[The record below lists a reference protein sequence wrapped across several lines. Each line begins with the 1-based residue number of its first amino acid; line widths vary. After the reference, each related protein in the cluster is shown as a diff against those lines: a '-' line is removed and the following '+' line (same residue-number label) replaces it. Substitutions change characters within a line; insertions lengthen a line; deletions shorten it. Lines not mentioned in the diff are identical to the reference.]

1 MADQINLL
9 DNNGHVVPPGC
20 AAADPIDGSGQ
31 TLTDSTTGADHTVTV
46 VAGAMYAF
54 TCLIAGGMIFGLATT
69 ATAANIIWACGF
81 NETIIIKIPEGY
93 TTLHYQSPTSGGS
106 GYLRRIK

>member
-1 MADQINLL
+1 MT
-9 DNNGHVVPPGC
+9 GHVKLSDNSGNMVPPGC
-20 AAADPIDGSGQ
+20 AAPDPILASGQ
-31 TLTDSTTGADHTVTV
+31 TLTDAATGADHEATV

-54 TCLIAGGMIFGLATT
+54 TCLIAGGMVFGLATT
-69 ATAANIIWACGF
+69 MTAANIVWACGF